1 MLTEAKEPD
10 DSIVS
15 QNLLDSEIDSDNQ
28 KFSIL
33 TVSDSEKASKKATT
47 NKLKEDFKE
56 MITLRKK
63 NLSFSELRKDK
74 NFKPV
79 EKEERIKYMEQCLKT
94 LSQENLGYFNG
105 RKVPFAKT

>member
-33 TVSDSEKASKKATT
+33 TVSDSE
-47 NKLKEDFKE
+47 
-56 MITLRKK
+56 
-63 NLSFSELRKDK
+63 
-74 NFKPV
+74 
-79 EKEERIKYMEQCLKT
+79 
-94 LSQENLGYFNG
+94 
-105 RKVPFAKT
+105 